1 MNLQLKP
8 RPNHRIYLDILRR
21 MTPAQ
26 RLQKS
31 FELTELSRQLL
42 KDGLRSR
49 HPEMSD
55 EQLHKLYLQR
65 LHRCHNKNY

>member
-1 MNLQLKP
+1 MNLKP

-55 EQLHKLYLQR
+55 EQLHHLYLQR